1 MASFGVDDCEQFF
14 GRKSVPSNTTFSQE
28 KMIYVTCLTT
38 LILCNVVY
46 AKEGL
51 SSEVGRTFRLLEKS
65 VSDAVEGGSSDAIGC
80 PFSEVS
86 GVCSGHGNCRDGV
99 CVCEEGYSSFD
110 CSVRGCPQGRSFFFF
125 TLSRRGKYSH
135 KLNIHQDVPDKA
147 SVFKVFAT
155 ALKVM
160 PVSIVAKR
168 RALRLAIIME
178 RAPKASV
185 CLFRALQL
193 YSNANVHVSDSLLSN
208 LERKT
213 PNENKW
219 NTFLSFVIYSNIR
232 YT

>member
-14 GRKSVPSNTTFSQE
+14 GRKSVPSNTRFSQE

-110 CSVRGCPQGRSFFFF
+110 CSVRGCPQGRSFFFYSLAEREVL
-125 TLSRRGKYSH
+125 TQIKYSPGCSGQGECVQGVCYCFEGH
-135 KLNIHQDVPDKA
+135 AGIDCSEKA
-147 SVFKVFAT
+147 CPASCNNHGTCSKGVCMFVSSASIIFKCERSRLRFAS
-155 ALKVM
+155 LK
-160 PVSIVAKR
+160 SRK
-168 RALRLAIIME
+168 
-178 RAPKASV
+178 K
-185 CLFRALQL
+185 
-193 YSNANVHVSDSLLSN
+193 NAQ
-208 LERKT
+208 
-213 PNENKW
+213 
-219 NTFLSFVIYSNIR
+219 
-232 YT
+232 